1 MAVQPKRLT
10 KKVARKTAKAV
21 GRATIKAGKTSGGK
35 ALSKRDKKIVM
46 AAARAVGRTVAKG
59 GSKKGLT
66 SAEMSSIAQEAATKA
81 INSSV
86 RPKAG
91 GGGSR
96 RQARKSGRIRGA
108 AGLRGK

>member
-66 SAEMSSIAQEAATKA
+66 ASEMSKIAQEAASRS

-86 RPKAG
+86 RPKSG
-91 GGGSR
+91 GKATKR
-96 RQARKSGRIRGA
+96 RARKSGKVLGV
-108 AGLRGK
+108 AGLR